1 MNEQEREARELKH
14 IRINDPGFVPPRHH
28 RHRRHRDASFWLWI
42 GVGFAIIMLLIWLT
56 VAMFTGDTDVNL
68 ITPFPWA

>member
-1 MNEQEREARELKH
+1 MNEQEREAREFKH
-14 IRINDPGFVPPRHH
+14 IRENDPGFVAPR
-28 RHRRHRDASFWLWI
+28 RPARRHRDASFWLWI
-42 GVGFAIIMLLIWLT
+42 GVGFAIIMLLIWLI

>member
-1 MNEQEREARELKH
+1 MNEQEREAREFKH
-14 IRINDPGFVPPRHH
+14 IRENDPGFVAPH
-28 RHRRHRDASFWLWI
+28 RPARRHRDASFWLWI
-42 GVGFAIIMLLIWLT
+42 GVGFAIILLLIWLT